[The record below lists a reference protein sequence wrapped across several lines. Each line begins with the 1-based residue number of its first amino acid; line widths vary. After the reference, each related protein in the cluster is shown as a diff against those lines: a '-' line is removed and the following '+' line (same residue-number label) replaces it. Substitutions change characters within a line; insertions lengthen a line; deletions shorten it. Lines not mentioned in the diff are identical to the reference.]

1 MLLRCFRYLR
11 GVRLHVAGGMLL
23 LILAA
28 LLEVALP
35 WPVKWLIDS
44 VFGQQ
49 PLPAWLAWLAWAPGF
64 GPGEEKGRAALT
76 IAVIVVV
83 LGVAHKTLTML
94 SQLWMIHAGNRMVR
108 ELRVQTLDRLYRL
121 PLEYHD
127 RSKVGDLLYRTA
139 YDSYALQS
147 LLSGVLVPMFS
158 GLCVS
163 IGVIVVMLRTDATLT
178 LITAATAPLLWLN
191 IKGYEH
197 RIAARA
203 KRFHESEGALAANLQ
218 ESLSSI
224 RVIQAFTMEAGNN
237 RVFSEQADTSVRE
250 NLRKSG
256 AELSFGWVIGVI
268 MAIGTAAVVWVGA
281 RAVLEGRLFPGD
293 VLIFLAYLGTLYQPL
308 NAFSQGAGVFHSAS
322 GQLARVFEILDSPV
336 TIDDRP
342 SALQPDTLRGKIEF
356 DQVSFAYE
364 EGRPALDQVSFQV
377 EPGGVLAL
385 VGRTGSGKSTTASLL
400 LRFYDPD
407 QGRVLIDDHDLRDLG
422 LAWLRSRV
430 SIVFQEPFLFSATIR
445 ENIALGRPG
454 ASDEAIELACRRAQA
469 DEFIRRL
476 PQGYDTPLGERGV
489 NLSGGQRQRL
499 SIARAFLK
507 DAPLLILDEPTSALD
522 PATERELLGALE
534 ELMAG
539 RTTII
544 IAHRLST
551 IRRADRIGVFENGRM
566 VEFGTPAALMAA
578 RGVFHDLASTQNELP
593 GSEHEAP
600 APSGHSPESNPDPQ
614 LLPS

>member
-1 MLLRCFRYLR
+1 
-11 GVRLHVAGGMLL
+11 MLL

-178 LITAATAPLLWLN
+178 LI
-191 IKGYEH
+191 
-197 RIAARA
+197 
-203 KRFHESEGALAANLQ
+203 AANLQ

>member
-1 MLLRCFRYLR
+1 MLKRCLSYLR
-11 GVRLHVAGGMLL
+11 GVRLHVAGGGVLL
-23 LILAA
+23 SLAA
-28 LLEVALP
+28 LLEIALP
-35 WPVKWLIDS
+35 WPVKWLVDS
-44 VFGQQ
+44 VFGNQ
-49 PLPAWLAWLAWAPGF
+49 PPPAFLAVLPGF
-64 GPGEEKGRAALT
+64 GEGCSKPAAALT
-76 IAVIVVV
+76 IALLVVG
-83 LGVAHKTLTML
+83 LGVLHKSLTLL

-108 ELRVQTLDRLYRL
+108 QLRVQALDRLYRL
-121 PLEYHD
+121 PLAFHD
-127 RSKVGDLLYRTA
+127 RSKVGDLLYRSA

-147 LLSGVLVPMFS
+147 LLSGVVVPMFS
-158 GLCVS
+158 GLCIAV
-163 IGVIVVMLRTDATLT
+163 GVVAVMLRIDLTLT
-178 LITAATAPLLWLN
+178 LITVATAPLLWLN
-191 IKGYEH
+191 IKSYEH
-197 RIAARA
+197 RIASRAR
-203 KRFHESEGALAANLQ
+203 RFHESESALAANIQ
-218 ESLSSI
+218 ESLTSI

-237 RVFSEQADTSVRE
+237 RVFSKQADASVRE

-281 RAVLEGRLFPGD
+281 RAVLDGRLFTGD
-293 VLIFLAYLGTLYQPL
+293 VLVFLAYLGTLYQPL

-322 GQLARVFEILDSPV
+322 AQIARVFEILDEPV
-336 TIDDRP
+336 TIADAP
-342 SALQPDTLRGKIEF
+342 NAFKPQSLRGKIIF
-356 DQVSFAYE
+356 DHVSFAYE
-364 EGRPALDQVSFQV
+364 PERPALRDVSFRV
-377 EPGGVLAL
+377 EPGQVLAL

-407 QGRVLIDDHDLRDLG
+407 EGAVRIDGNDLRSLS
-422 LAWLRSRV
+422 LSWLRSRV
-430 SIVFQEPFLFSATIR
+430 SIVFQEPFLFSASIR
-445 ENIALGRPG
+445 ENIAAGKPD
-454 ASDEAIELACRRAQA
+454 ASDEEIHLAARRAQA
-469 DEFIRRL
+469 DEFIRSL

-566 VEFGTPAALMAA
+566 VEFGSREELMAR
-578 RGVFHDLASTQNELP
+578 RGVFHDLASSQDDT
-593 GSEHEAP
+593 
-600 APSGHSPESNPDPQ
+600 PDA
-614 LLPS
+614 